1 MKIKLKLTRMEMK
14 GMAAMVVNCCN
25 ALRGVDFIAVQ
36 YRDALSGL
44 MLKLAGKMPT
54 VRETNRMTLT
64 DIEALAIWEV
74 VGDLVGKMEPLEAA
88 VGLTVLGEIER
99 QSDAKVTLMRG
110 NLAGITGGENTLI
123 RKS

>member
-14 GMAAMVVNCCN
+14 GMATMVTNCCN

-54 VRETNRMTLT
+54 LGDTNRMTLT
-64 DIEALAIWEV
+64 EMEALALWEV
-74 VGDLVGKMEPLEAA
+74 VGDLVARMEPMEMA
-88 VGLTVLGEIER
+88 VGITVLDEIGK
-99 QSDAKVTLMRG
+99 QCNAKVTLMRG
-110 NLAGITGGENTLI
+110 NLSGITGEGNTLI
-123 RKS
+123 PRS